1 MIKYE
6 NMSTL
11 KIILNKYDILHKDIQ
26 NLVNSFDTIKLKK
39 NKLHKYWSNSK
50 TNFGELYNK
59 FVFVKLGFET
69 NNTLKSL
76 YIIA

>member
-26 NLVNSFDTIKLKK
+26 NLVNGFDTIKLKK
-39 NKLHKYWSNSK
+39 NKLDQIPKLISVSCIINSC
-50 TNFGELYNK
+50 
-59 FVFVKLGFET
+59 
-69 NNTLKSL
+69 S
-76 YIIA
+76 